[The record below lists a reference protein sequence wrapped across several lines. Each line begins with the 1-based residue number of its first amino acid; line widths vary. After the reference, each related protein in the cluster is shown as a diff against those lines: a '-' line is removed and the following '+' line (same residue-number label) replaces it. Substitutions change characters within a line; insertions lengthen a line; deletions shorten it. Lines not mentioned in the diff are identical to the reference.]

1 MSSPARSLPTT
12 ARSVSSPLTRSPA
25 RLAPCAPAHCARAVP
40 SPPPTRAV
48 SSPVCAITTVMASS
62 SALAAP
68 SPSSIEPAPPPSL
81 PSPVSSVLLSLV
93 AFDQIALA
101 LKVRRSVTSLAHTC
115 SSPIAIGGLAGDFTV
130 ASTRQRAV
138 DRPPQAST
146 GQIDP
151 ISMTPYPRPCL
162 ATTPPSQNWI
172 PGGEPPWDFTG
183 DRTPAGFLSPCHRS
197 TPSATPSSGMWTHAT
212 APSPRHPHAV
222 SPAGGMSGP
231 PTHAVAHALAPGW
244 PKNSPR
250 PS

>member
-1 MSSPARSLPTT
+1 VPEPSLHP
-12 ARSVSSPLTRSPA
+12 
-25 RLAPCAPAHCARAVP
+25 RLPEPSRRQFAP
-40 SPPPTRAV
+40 SPPSWRARRRLPPHLP
-48 SSPVCAITTVMASS
+48 SPSPGTYKKDHPS
-62 SALAAP
+62 SAFPTPASATSPSP